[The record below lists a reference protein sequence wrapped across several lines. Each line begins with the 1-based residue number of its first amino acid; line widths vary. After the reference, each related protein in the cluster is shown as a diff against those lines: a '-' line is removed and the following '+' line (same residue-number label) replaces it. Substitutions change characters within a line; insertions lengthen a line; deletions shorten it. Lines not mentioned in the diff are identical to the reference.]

1 MIKRGVQNG
10 VQIYQCKSCGVR
22 FRNER
27 RECCRFEKEIWF
39 DFVFKKQVIR
49 ELKETYCL
57 DQRTIH
63 LSLEKYVLPK
73 KTHIPRALF
82 VVVDAT
88 YFRKKKNAEPWC
100 AVVFRDPIAKENLWW
115 GFGDVE
121 THNLYQEGRIYLESL
136 GYIILGVT
144 GDGKACIRK
153 VFSDI
158 PFQMCLVHMERIVIR
173 KITRNPK
180 LEAGIVFL
188 ALVKTLGHCSS
199 FVFKERFKK
208 YIEKYRDFL
217 NEKSINPETGR
228 SDWTH
233 KELHS
238 AVLSVM
244 MFLPY
249 LFTYETTK
257 ELSRTSNSLE
267 GHFSHIKDIVRIHR
281 GISTFLLR
289 KILSSIFLVS
299 TIAPKN
305 RKRI

>member
-1 MIKRGVQNG
+1 M
-10 VQIYQCKSCGVR
+10 YQCKKCGVR

-27 RECCRFEKEIWF
+27 REKTHLEKEIWF
-39 DFVFKKQVIR
+39 DFVFKKQVHR
-49 ELKETYCL
+49 ELVEKYSL
-57 DQRTIH
+57 DKRTVH
-63 LSLEKYVLPK
+63 SYLEKYVLPI
-73 KTHIPRALF
+73 KTHIPRAIF

-88 YFRKKKNAEPWC
+88 YFRKQKNTEPWC
-100 AVVFRDPIAKENLWW
+100 AVVFRDPIAKENLWY

-121 THNLYQEGRIYLESL
+121 THNLYLQGRIYLESL
-136 GYIILGVT
+136 GYVILGVT
-144 GDGKACIRK
+144 GDGISCIRK

-173 KITRNPK
+173 KITRKPK
-180 LEAGIVFL
+180 LEAGIVLL
-188 ALVKTLGHCSS
+188 ALIKTLGKCSS
-199 FVFKERFKK
+199 EVFKERFKK
-208 YIEKYRDFL
+208 YIEQYREFL

-238 AVLSVM
+238 AVLSLM
-244 MFLPY
+244 TFLPY

-257 ELSRTSNSLE
+257 QLFQTTNSLE

-281 GISTFLLR
+281 GISTFLL
-289 KILSSIFLVS
+289 KKVLSSIFLVS

>member
-1 MIKRGVQNG
+1 M
-10 VQIYQCKSCGVR
+10 QIYQCKNCGVR

-27 RECCRFEKEIWF
+27 RERCRFEKEIWF

-73 KTHIPRALF
+73 KAHVPRALF

-88 YFRKKKNAEPWC
+88 YFRKQKNTEPWC

-188 ALVKTLGHCSS
+188 ALIKTLGHCPS
-199 FVFKERFKK
+199 FIFKERFKK

-217 NEKSINPETGR
+217 NEKTPNLETGIPF
-228 SDWTH
+228 WTH
-233 KELHS
+233 KELRS
-238 AVLSVM
+238 AVQSLQ

-257 ELSRTSNSLE
+257 ELSQTSNSLE

-281 GISTFLLR
+281 GISTSLLR
-289 KILSSIFLVS
+289 KVLSSIFLVS
-299 TIAPKN
+299 TIAPKI

>member
-1 MIKRGVQNG
+1 MYLMPK
-10 VQIYQCKSCGVR
+10 CGVR

-27 RECCRFEKEIWF
+27 REKTHLEKEIWF
-39 DFVFKKQVIR
+39 DFVFKKQVHR
-49 ELKETYCL
+49 ELVEKYSL
-57 DQRTIH
+57 DKRTVH
-63 LSLEKYVLPK
+63 SYLEKYVLPI
-73 KTHIPRALF
+73 KTHIPRAIF

-88 YFRKKKNAEPWC
+88 YFRKQKNTEPWC
-100 AVVFRDPIAKENLWW
+100 AVVFRDPIAKENLWY

-121 THNLYQEGRIYLESL
+121 THNLYLQGRIYLESL
-136 GYIILGVT
+136 GYVILGVT
-144 GDGKACIRK
+144 GDGISCIRK

-173 KITRNPK
+173 KITRKPK
-180 LEAGIVFL
+180 LEAGIVLL
-188 ALVKTLGHCSS
+188 ALIKTLGKCSS
-199 FVFKERFKK
+199 EVFKERFKK
-208 YIEKYRDFL
+208 YIEQYREFL

-238 AVLSVM
+238 AVLSLM
-244 MFLPY
+244 TFLPY

-257 ELSRTSNSLE
+257 QLFQTTNSLE

-281 GISTFLLR
+281 GISTFLL
-289 KILSSIFLVS
+289 KKVLSSIFLVS